1 MLRISECDVKGNS
14 KRGVY
19 FYGKQV
25 FTSEYTEDYGIR
37 SYQFFLALVEGN
49 TEIEKISF
57 IDTVKLKDLP
67 RKVHKFRKVLT
78 EGHTF
83 NLNVDWETYLQTSH
97 KKLYD
102 YHIERANRKL
112 TGNIP
117 INKEIVVP
125 WISENDKLD
134 FLEFTNN
141 YHFGFELEG
150 KHGAAAYISSHQML
164 GYSSYPFDLAPLE
177 EVWSHYDL
185 PYGFTY
191 KSTEDKIADFRAFP
205 LNIQLRL
212 AKKYINSIKNSEE
225 YLPYHVYLAGE
236 DDFSYSKY
244 FCTLE
249 EAEQEM
255 AYLRMMQPLDFK
267 LDVIDRGYL
276 FTN

>member
-1 MLRISECDVKGNS
+1 MLRISEYDVKGNN
-14 KRGVY
+14 KRGIY
-19 FYGKQV
+19 FYEKQV
-25 FTSEYTEDYGIR
+25 FTSENTEDYGIK
-37 SYQFFLALVEGN
+37 SYQFFLALVKDN
-49 TEIEKISF
+49 KEIEKITF
-57 IDTVKLKDLP
+57 IDTLNLKDLP
-67 RKVHKFRKVLT
+67 RKQVKVHRRL
-78 EGHTF
+78 EGEPEYSSS
-83 NLNVDWETYLQTSH
+83 VDWDTYLKTSH
-97 KKLYD
+97 KELYN

-125 WISENDKLD
+125 WISGDDKLN

-141 YHFGFELEG
+141 YAFEFELES
-150 KHGAAAYISSHQML
+150 KYGAAAKISNHQML

-191 KSTEDKIADFRAFP
+191 KSTEDKIADFKAFP
-205 LNIQLRL
+205 LDIQLRL

-225 YLPYHVYLAGE
+225 YLPYHVYLAGT

-249 EAEQEM
+249 EAKQEID
-255 AYLRMMQPLDFK
+255 YLRMMQPLDFR
-267 LDVIDRGYL
+267 LDIIDRGYL